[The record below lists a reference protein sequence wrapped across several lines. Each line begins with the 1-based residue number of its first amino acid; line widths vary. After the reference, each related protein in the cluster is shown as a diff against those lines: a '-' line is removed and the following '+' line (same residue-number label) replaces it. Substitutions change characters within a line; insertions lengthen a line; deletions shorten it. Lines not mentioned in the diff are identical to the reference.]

1 MAKEEDLSV
10 STLFKEIDEELRQD
24 KVTNLWKQ
32 YGSVLIAAI
41 VCVVLGVAAY
51 EGWKSYDL
59 STRTELSNKY
69 AQALDLARKGDL
81 DGATKS
87 FQALAD
93 ETDNGY
99 DTLARMQQ
107 AGLLVRQNKMNEAA
121 TAYFQIAQNNDIDP
135 VFKEMAIVLGA
146 LNGLDVME
154 PQDIIAHLQPL
165 VGSASAWRH
174 SATEITAYA
183 QAKAGNKAKAAEL
196 MSSLADDASAP
207 PGVRQRAREFAQA
220 YAG

>member
-32 YGSVLIAAI
+32 YGTVFIAAI
-41 VCVVLGVAAY
+41 ICVVLGVAAY

-59 STRTELSNKY
+59 SSRAELSNKY

-81 DGATKS
+81 DGASKS
-87 FQALAD
+87 FQTLAD
-93 ETDNGY
+93 EADNGY

-107 AGLLVRQNKMNEAA
+107 AGLLARQNKMNEASN
-121 TAYFQIAQNNDIDP
+121 AYFQIAKDSNIDP
-135 VFKEMAIVLGA
+135 VFKEMALVLGA
-146 LNGLDVME
+146 LNGLDVLD
-154 PQDIIAHLQPL
+154 PKDIIAQLQPL

-183 QAKAGNKAKAAEL
+183 QAKSGNKAKATEL

-220 YAG
+220 YTG